1 MRFDV
6 FECINRL
13 TVAGVICAVFFLA
26 LHRPASAMAEVCPT
40 TLHYRLVP
48 QPLPSATFGFEL
60 RADGLRTV
68 TAAQALLD
76 TTGGWFTVNL
86 PAGALHPST
95 RSYDTPIGT
104 VRHSDWVS
112 APVWVSFPSAV
123 IVQHAW
129 VAQAALA
136 ADAMGW
142 KKNVL
147 VNCPP
152 PATLDATT
160 VSAFISG
167 DPSFFQ
173 ASADHPYY
181 TNDETQRLDSPPA
194 GAVPIVAQPIRPRLS
209 TACDRPFMGANA
221 RHHDGARFEIPPV
234 TFGGQAIIE
243 VALDERGN
251 VKDSSIWQSSGS
263 GIFDDA
269 ALQNLKTNN
278 FIAGRA
284 YCQDVPGI
292 YFYVMTVKRG

>member
-1 MRFDV
+1 M
-6 FECINRL
+6 
-13 TVAGVICAVFFLA
+13 
-26 LHRPASAMAEVCPT
+26 
-40 TLHYRLVP
+40 
-48 QPLPSATFGFEL
+48 
-60 RADGLRTV
+60 
-68 TAAQALLD
+68 
-76 TTGGWFTVNL
+76 
-86 PAGALHPST
+86 
-95 RSYDTPIGT
+95 
-104 VRHSDWVS
+104 
-112 APVWVSFPSAV
+112 

-142 KKNVL
+142 KKDVS

-181 TNDETQRLDSPPA
+181 TNDETQRLDSPRA
-194 GAVPIVAQPIRPRLS
+194 DAVPVVATPIQPRLP

-221 RHHDGARFEIPPV
+221 RHHDGARFEIPPM
-234 TFGGQAIIE
+234 TFGGQTIIE

-269 ALQNLKTNN
+269 AMQNLKTND
-278 FIAGRA
+278 FTAGRA
-284 YCQDVPGI
+284 YCQEVPGM